1 MLSKIKYRLE
11 ILRVLKPFSFG
22 VKRFMLFILC
32 ISLISM
38 ALNFINPV
46 FYKIFIDDVI
56 IAKNLS
62 LMPVVVA
69 GYLSVFAVNIILGY
83 ARNYCNNKTVNR
95 VTFKAKIKILRGFFA
110 RDFSDYDNQS
120 VGDIKMR
127 MEDDTGVISS
137 YAYNQ
142 TIGYIIS
149 YITLIISAVLLLLIE
164 WRLAVFAFASIP
176 LTFWLDNM
184 VAKRESVVNN
194 SSRENDQKMSSW
206 FHASVQGWREIKA
219 LNLQKHEELQFVR
232 YIHKFAVYNGIWIN
246 YWVTRVLIIPKIKE
260 EFLMQFSLYFFGGL
274 LIINNQFEIGSL
286 LIFMQYYNILSDSL
300 KIVSGTDAELLSSKP
315 QSDRLLHE
323 LKMEVNS
330 VRPLKQNIIPSGE
343 NIIEFRGVTFSY
355 ANSNQTVIDNL
366 SFAIK
371 KGKRVAIT
379 GKSGA
384 GKTTVLKLMSGM
396 LRPSSGEVL
405 FYGEN
410 VGDIDLYSLHKHL
423 GFIMQENILFNAA
436 IKENLLYAKADASTD
451 EIETACQKAF
461 IWDFIK
467 TLPDGL
473 ETIIGE
479 RGIKLSGGQ
488 KQRLILARQFLRG
501 TNDMFILD
509 EATSAL
515 DQYSESII
523 QDAISSIGQDKTIIV
538 VAHRKSSI
546 SLCDRVIEL

>member
-1 MLSKIKYRLE
+1 
-11 ILRVLKPFSFG
+11 
-22 VKRFMLFILC
+22 
-32 ISLISM
+32 
-38 ALNFINPV
+38 
-46 FYKIFIDDVI
+46 
-56 IAKNLS
+56 
-62 LMPVVVA
+62 
-69 GYLSVFAVNIILGY
+69 
-83 ARNYCNNKTVNR
+83 
-95 VTFKAKIKILRGFFA
+95 
-110 RDFSDYDNQS
+110 
-120 VGDIKMR
+120 
-127 MEDDTGVISS
+127 
-137 YAYNQ
+137 
-142 TIGYIIS
+142 
-149 YITLIISAVLLLLIE
+149 
-164 WRLAVFAFASIP
+164 
-176 LTFWLDNM
+176 
-184 VAKRESVVNN
+184 
-194 SSRENDQKMSSW
+194 
-206 FHASVQGWREIKA
+206 
-219 LNLQKHEELQFVR
+219 
-232 YIHKFAVYNGIWIN
+232 
-246 YWVTRVLIIPKIKE
+246 
-260 EFLMQFSLYFFGGL
+260 
-274 LIINNQFEIGSL
+274 
-286 LIFMQYYNILSDSL
+286 MQYYNILSDSL
-300 KIVSGTDAELLSSKP
+300 KTVSGTDAELLSSKP